1 MNEHSNDG
9 RFERWLDGLLDDEES
24 RELERELT
32 GDPALA
38 SQRTLQSQI
47 DGAMRQRFT
56 APAAR
61 ELHAIAAGACAS
73 SWPWKREQRTWMA
86 LAAGLLLT
94 FGIGNWSWKTD
105 DSGAHTVA
113 SALREA
119 YDSATP
125 TVPSIEVCTIGDSG
139 WVRSKLQM
147 SAVGCTSW
155 NSREP
160 APVPVPVHTYTIDSD
175 VATRGTPFQSCV
187 SATVDG
193 KRVLLWIASAPIV
206 PEPKLPIAC
215 GFVLYRGE
223 LEGRV
228 LYEYTPLHE
237 PVLLRALG
245 AVH

>member
-1 MNEHSNDG
+1 MNEESKDG

-24 RELERELT
+24 REVERELT

-38 SQRTLQSQI
+38 SQRALQSQI
-47 DGAMRQRFT
+47 DGALRQRF
-56 APAAR
+56 APMPAR
-61 ELHAIAAGACAS
+61 ELHAIAVGACAS
-73 SWPWKREQRTWMA
+73 AWPWKREQRTWMA

-94 FGIGNWSWKTD
+94 FGIGNWSWKRD
-105 DSGAHTVA
+105 DSGARTVA
-113 SALREA
+113 SVMREA

-125 TVPSIEVCTIGDSG
+125 TAPSIEICAIGDSG

-160 APVPVPVHTYTIDSD
+160 VPVHTYTIDSD
-175 VATRGTPFQSCV
+175 VAARGTPFDSCV

-193 KRVLLWIASAPIV
+193 VRVLLWIASAPIV
-206 PEPKLPIAC
+206 PEPKLPTAC
-215 GFVLYRGE
+215 GFVVYRGE
-223 LEGRV
+223 LEGKA

-245 AVH
+245 AVLR